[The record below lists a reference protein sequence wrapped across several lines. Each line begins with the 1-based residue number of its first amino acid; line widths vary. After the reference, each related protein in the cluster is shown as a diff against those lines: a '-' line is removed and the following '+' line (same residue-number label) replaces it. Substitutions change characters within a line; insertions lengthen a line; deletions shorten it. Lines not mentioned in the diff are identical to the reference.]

1 MVDVS
6 DGYTEP
12 EHEPDRWATWLRY
25 PTGVTLA
32 NPGDSDAVHVPRCSI
47 GRSPIPRTSTATAPS
62 IRSCRDGP
70 GWRRLPLP
78 PPVDLAETTNNI
90 LLQSLGYENL
100 ATVLERAGR
109 LDEVRGALECAF
121 ALCERKQCLPYARRI
136 REQIDSLAR
145 AEV

>member
-1 MVDVS
+1 
-6 DGYTEP
+6 
-12 EHEPDRWATWLRY
+12 
-25 PTGVTLA
+25 
-32 NPGDSDAVHVPRCSI
+32 
-47 GRSPIPRTSTATAPS
+47 
-62 IRSCRDGP
+62 
-70 GWRRLPLP
+70 
-78 PPVDLAETTNNI
+78 
-90 LLQSLGYENL
+90 LGYENL